1 MSLAHPAHPSRLP
14 ALIGFA
20 CSFAQAQ
27 TRSIE
32 WGTTLEPRSAL
43 VSAKALAKTLVDPT
57 ASNWRAKGDQK
68 RTYRFAQAGVSSPYR
83 LSVPSSWDGRSP
95 LALVMF
101 LHGAGNDESSYL
113 DANNKQMVTL
123 ANQHGVILVSPKG
136 VESAY
141 GSFLRLPAVFGKPA
155 EVAPMLAKR
164 TDATETANQLSE
176 LDVLNVLELVKA
188 EYPIDTTNMF
198 LTGHSM
204 GSGGTWY
211 LGGKYSQLWR
221 GLAPLSGP
229 FVTETGYPWDR
240 VLTIP
245 VFVTEGTNTASL
257 EGSRTLRD
265 WMANRGGL
273 LKYREV
279 TADHGGMVPLVLPAI
294 YDYIDSL
301 RLHPSGIQKGI
312 RSHTA
317 QGQMLLCHQG
327 TTPLRL
333 PTTNLPSRNLRW
345 SVIDLHGH
353 QWLSSLASPSTASQP
368 MATAAL
374 PAGVYVIRWETP

>member
-1 MSLAHPAHPSRLP
+1 MSLAHPALPSRLP
-14 ALIGFA
+14 ALIGCA
-20 CSFAQAQ
+20 CTFAQAQ

-43 VSAKALAKTLVDPT
+43 ASAKALAKSVVDPT

-68 RTYRFAQAGVSSPYR
+68 RTYRFAQAGVTSPYR
-83 LSVPSSWDGRSP
+83 LCVPSSWDGRSP
-95 LALVMF
+95 MALVMF

-123 ANQHGVILVSPKG
+123 ANQHGVVLVSPKG

-211 LGGKYSQLWR
+211 LGGKYSELWR

-245 VFVTEGTNTASL
+245 VFVTEGTNAASL
-257 EGSRTLRD
+257 EGSRTLKA
-265 WMANRGGL
+265 WMENRRGL
-273 LKYREV
+273 LKYKEV
-279 TADHGGMVPLVLPAI
+279 SADHAGMVPLVLPAI

-301 RLHPSGIQKGI
+301 RLHPSDILNNA
-312 RSHTA
+312 RSHETH
-317 QGQMLLCHQG
+317 GRILWVHQG
-327 TTPLRL
+327 NGPLRI
-333 PTTNLPSRNLRW
+333 PSASLSSGDLNW
-345 SVIDLHGH
+345 SVVDLHGR
-353 QWLSSLASPSTASQP
+353 QWLSPLTSPSTASQP
-368 MATAAL
+368 MATTRL
-374 PAGVYVIRWETP
+374 PAGVYMVRWESP